1 MSERAFR
8 FEFTQTTPQRLDRFL
23 ASRLTDISRS
33 RIKALILGGLVTV
46 DGEVPPKAGVLLNQ
60 GAQVE
65 VTIPPAAPS
74 RIIPQPIPLDILY
87 EDDNV
92 LVINKPA
99 GMVVHP
105 AAGHASDTL
114 VNAVLAHAPGIEGVG
129 GEKRPGIVHR
139 LDKDTSGVM
148 ILAKNDAAQHWLA
161 AQFHD
166 RQVEKRYLA
175 LVDGRPPTPEGRV
188 EAPIGRDP
196 RHRQRMAILPP
207 GKGRM
212 AISEYFTR
220 RQFERHTLLEVR
232 ILTGRTHQIRLH
244 MKMLG
249 CPVAGDRIYGRKTP
263 TLPLERQFLHAW
275 RLALILPGETRPR
288 TFEAPLPDELQAIL
302 NLLGD

>member
-288 TFEAPLPDELQAIL
+288 TFETPLPDELQAIL